1 MIIMGKNI
9 GKNYL
14 YNLIYQILLI
24 ISPLITTP
32 YISRVLEPDGVGL
45 YSYTNAI
52 VSYFI
57 LFATMGITIYGQRE
71 ISYVQDNKDKRSQV
85 FWNVKLLSI
94 VNVCIWLIIYY
105 IYIYYFSNNIYI
117 YLIWGIAIVNI
128 SVDITWFFQGLEE
141 FKKIVI
147 RNCFVKIL
155 DIIYIF
161 IFVRT
166 KEDIYLYIFGI
177 VIFQLLGNVILWK
190 NIFKYIDK
198 PILKNLK
205 PFKDISTVLS
215 LFIPTIAIQIYIVLD
230 KIMIGYFTNDFLEN
244 GYYEQATKISKLVLT
259 IVISLGVVMVPRI
272 GYLFEK
278 KQMDNVKEYMYKSYR
293 FVWCLSLPLS
303 IGLICISDNIV
314 PWFFGIEYA
323 KVSEVLKIS
332 SLLIIF
338 IGINNITGIQY
349 LIPTKRQNIFT
360 KTVIV
365 GAIVNIIC
373 NFIFI
378 PKLYAIGAAISSV
391 IAEAIIAICQLIIVK
406 KELDLF
412 TIVKY
417 AKNYIIASL
426 IMGLILF
433 FEQQFFLPNIVNS
446 FIMIITGVISYVLI
460 LIYLKDRFFLSNIKK
475 VKF

>member
-1 MIIMGKNI
+1 M
-9 GKNYL
+9 
-14 YNLIYQILLI
+14 
-24 ISPLITTP
+24 
-32 YISRVLEPDGVGL
+32 
-45 YSYTNAI
+45 
-52 VSYFI
+52 
-57 LFATMGITIYGQRE
+57 
-71 ISYVQDNKDKRSQV
+71 
-85 FWNVKLLSI
+85 
-94 VNVCIWLIIYY
+94 
-105 IYIYYFSNNIYI
+105 
-117 YLIWGIAIVNI
+117 
-128 SVDITWFFQGLEE
+128 
-141 FKKIVI
+141 
-147 RNCFVKIL
+147 
-155 DIIYIF
+155 
-161 IFVRT
+161 RT